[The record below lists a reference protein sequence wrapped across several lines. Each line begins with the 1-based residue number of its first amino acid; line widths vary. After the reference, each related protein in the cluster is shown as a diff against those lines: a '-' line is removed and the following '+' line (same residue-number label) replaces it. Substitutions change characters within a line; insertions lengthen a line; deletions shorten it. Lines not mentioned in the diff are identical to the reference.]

1 MTTGE
6 LIFGF
11 FIVCLLALLWHQVL
25 VAYRL
30 YEQQTKRCP
39 DHVKKNHRCCC
50 LRCRDDYE
58 T

>member
-39 DHVKKNHRCCC
+39 DHVKKKPSLLLPSLPR
-50 LRCRDDYE
+50 
-58 T
+58 